1 MEIIYPINFKEELEM
16 DEQIKEMME
25 EEIKAEIEHLSE
37 LEPGSE
43 EKSKAIDVMSKLCR
57 LNVEVAK
64 VDTEADEKREAQECE
79 EQFRREQIRQQVRE
93 RYVRIG
99 IATAEIVLP
108 LIFYGIWMRK
118 GFKFEQDGTYTSTTF
133 RGLFSK
139 FKPTKK

>member
-1 MEIIYPINFKEELEM
+1 M

-64 VDTEADEKREAQECE
+64 VDTEADEK
-79 EQFRREQIRQQVRE
+79 REQIRQQVRE